1 MSGKRSNGEGSIK
14 QVKSGKWNAQLMDG
28 YNKDGKRKIISF
40 TAGTKSEVLQLI
52 REYKDNKTQKAKEP
66 DIPTFSSWADQW
78 YADYKTQVADSTYS
92 GYQFTL
98 KLLKQN
104 FDDCLVTDI
113 LPMEINSYLSR
124 LSSKGCSR
132 SKINKC
138 RVMLIQIFDWA
149 EQNKLI
155 TRNPA
160 RSAKIIRR
168 DYYSNLVG
176 ENKKDAFTE
185 EEIQALFSELPND
198 FLGNSIRLLL
208 VSGMRIQEL
217 LALTATD
224 IEPDG
229 SAIHI
234 TKAVEM
240 VDGQPQIGPPKSR
253 RSRRD
258 IPIAESYRHLAVYLR
273 EHGGKILLWQS
284 HRIGEPCTIEHF
296 RNKYLSAIRN
306 LPVRRLTPHCC
317 RHTYITWLQKRG
329 VPMETIAR
337 LVGHSSIGTTDG
349 YLHTSMDTLVQA
361 VETLSGDGGIKHDT

>member
-1 MSGKRSNGEGSIK
+1 MPGKRAHGEGSIK
-14 QVKSGKWNAQLMDG
+14 QLKNGKWNAQLMDG
-28 YNKDGKRKIISF
+28 YKEDGKRKIVSF

-52 REYKDNKTQKAKEP
+52 REYKYNKAQKATEP

-78 YADYKTQVADSTYS
+78 YVDYKTQVADSTYS

-98 KLLKQN
+98 KLLKQHFGN
-104 FDDCLVTDI
+104 CLVTDI
-113 LPMEINSYLSR
+113 LPMEINSYLNR
-124 LSSKGCSR
+124 LLDEGWSR

-149 EQNKLI
+149 EQNKFV
-155 TRNPA
+155 TSNPA
-160 RSAKIIRR
+160 RSSKIIRR
-168 DYYSNLVG
+168 SFSSCLEERN
-176 ENKKDAFTE
+176 ERDAFSE
-185 EEIQALFSELPND
+185 EEVQILFLELPND

-208 VSGMRIQEL
+208 VTGMRIQEL
-217 LALTATD
+217 LALTAKD

-234 TKAVEM
+234 NKAVEM
-240 VDGQPQIGPPKSR
+240 VDGQPRLGPPKSR
-253 RSRRD
+253 RSRRI
-258 IPIAESYRHLAVYLR
+258 IPIAESHRYLAVYLR
-273 EHGGKILLWQS
+273 EHGGKMLLWQS

-296 RNKYLSAIRN
+296 RKKYLRTIKD

-337 LVGHSSIGTTDG
+337 LAGHSSIGTTDI
-349 YLHTSMDTLVQA
+349 YLHTSMDTLAQA
-361 VETLSGDGGIKHDT
+361 VETLGDGGNKA